1 MYLVVDADVDGKAEL
16 VAQDDVSGD
25 VTASLGG
32 SQRRVRLDDHDALVS
47 QLDRQHHRLAAAHR
61 LHSGN
66 LLVRP
71 AISKTITICSSASWS
86 GGIVAV
92 SCSARLDNTL
102 LNDEESAR
110 DNHVL
115 ARNFA
120 KYSLISEA

>member
-1 MYLVVDADVDGKAEL
+1 VYLVVDADVDGKAEL
-16 VAQDDVSGD
+16 VAQHDVSGN
-25 VTASLGG
+25 VTASLGR

-61 LHSGN
+61 LYSGN

-71 AISKTITICSSASWS
+71 AISKTITICSSVGWS
-86 GGIVAV
+86 GSIV
-92 SCSARLDNTL
+92 SCSARLANTP

-120 KYSLISEA
+120 KYSPISEA